1 MSEKISRVCY
11 LKKVVITRASSGCG
25 NRQTLCELLQEVF
38 TRFPLA
44 NERKRKLT
52 EDDDKYRVMNDWRFV
67 GTNHEVCAASIFAFT
82 MNANHNAAVL
92 NSNEASFPI
101 EVLAPNRDPLHHQEF
116 VEGLAWFATTR
127 DHIAIMA
134 AQAVSFTAIEEYLSW
149 IIERLLNETVRVSFV
164 EPQHVNIRDCT
175 MDNVKRIS
183 LRSGIDVKESI
194 SGNVAHRSRSY
205 KASGRGWDVV
215 KAVFGAFNKEP
226 PMLPLSGEDA
236 LDQIDVDVI
245 ISAHRTQSRPGRLN
259 DALNRFADSFKDID
273 DPPVDIEFKD
283 GRRISLTGYR
293 VKKIFQVE
301 SENKIMKP
309 DVVCDILCRW
319 LKSQIAAISQ
329 ASL

>member
-1 MSEKISRVCY
+1 MSEKVSRACY
-11 LKKVVITRASSGCG
+11 LKKVVITCASRGL
-25 NRQTLCELLQEVF
+25 NNQQTLCEFLRAVF
-38 TRFPLA
+38 SQFQLA
-44 NERKRKLT
+44 NERKLRLS

-67 GTNHEVCAASIFAFT
+67 GANNEVCAASIFAFT

-116 VEGLAWFATTR
+116 VDGLAWFATTR

-134 AQAVSFTAIEEYLSW
+134 AQTVSFTAIEEYLSW
-149 IIERLLNETVRVSFV
+149 IISRLLNETVRVSFV
-164 EPQHVNIRDCT
+164 EPQHINIRDCT

-183 LRSGIDVKESI
+183 LRSGIDVKESF
-194 SGNVAHRSRSY
+194 SGDVARRTRSY
-205 KASGRGWDVV
+205 KASGRGWDVL
-215 KAVFGAFNKEP
+215 KAVFGAFNKKP
-226 PMLPLSGEDA
+226 PRLPFAGEDA

-283 GRRISLTGYR
+283 GRKVSLTDYR